1 VVRIAHGFP
10 VNRLR
15 ECREYMNMTETSSA
29 NTFAK
34 LVGAVFLLV
43 GVLGFVP
50 GITSNLGDIT
60 FATHDSGAELLGI
73 FSVNILHNIVH
84 LAFGVLGL
92 MAARRGL
99 GRTYLLAGGATYL
112 VVWLYGLVVDFS
124 SGANFIALNTA
135 DNWLHLVLG
144 AGMLALGLI
153 TGRQPARRRTATA

>member
-1 VVRIAHGFP
+1 
-10 VNRLR
+10 
-15 ECREYMNMTETSSA
+15 MDMTDTSNA
-29 NTFAK
+29 NTLAK

-43 GVLGFVP
+43 GILGFVP

-84 LAFGVLGL
+84 VAFGVLGL
-92 MAARRGL
+92 VAAQRGL

-112 VVWLYGLVVDFS
+112 VVWLYGLVIDLT

-135 DNWLHLVLG
+135 DNWLHLALG
-144 AGMLALGLI
+144 AGMLALGLV
-153 TGRQPARRRTATA
+153 TSRQPAGRRTATA